1 MPDFFTGPTCESENL
16 ELVRELWNTPRDGDR
31 TIQKKIPC
39 ATDRFH
45 PKNGNF
51 SLEIALGPCV
61 CHSPTVATAQILPRA
76 RRPLT
81 LSRV

>member
-16 ELVRELWNTPRDGDR
+16 ELVRELYRWRQNDPEKE
-31 TIQKKIPC
+31 IHAQL
-39 ATDRFH
+39 ARFH

-61 CHSPTVATAQILPRA
+61 CLSPAVATAQNLPRA

-81 LSRV
+81 RSRV

>member
-16 ELVRELWNTPRDGDR
+16 ELVRELGMETERSR
-31 TIQKKIPC
+31 KKFH
-39 ATDRFH
+39 AQQARFH

-61 CHSPTVATAQILPRA
+61 CHSPTVAAAQILPRA